1 MKERKSRKG
10 VDRFGSKDKP
20 GNPGVY
26 RIDFLR
32 TVTETVL
39 FFCSGMR
46 GSGWNIFFVAASFR
60 AGGCKL
66 DLYPRSVSL
75 CHDRVCEV
83 QRHARRKVSNSLG
96 KNRNTYAEKTY
107 LWKYESV
114 LPDHAGGQRATENRE
129 KRR

>member
-1 MKERKSRKG
+1 MTKG
-10 VDRFGSKDKP
+10 GNQYGSKDKP

-32 TVTETVL
+32 TVAATVL

-46 GSGWNIFFVAASFR
+46 SSGWNIFSAAASFR

-75 CHDRVCEV
+75 CHYWVCEV
-83 QRHARRKVSNSLG
+83 QRDERGKVSNSLG

-107 LWKYESV
+107 LWKYEFV
-114 LPDHAGGQRATENRE
+114 LPDHAGGQGAAESRE